1 MESHEAEVK
10 KLRLRVEELKKE
22 LGQAEDEV
30 GGIDLRLPH
39 TLRNPFVVLY
49 KRFSSL
55 CELWIVILCVQL
67 DESHNQSR
75 KLQRSLDEQVEQTE
89 NLQVQLEHLQSR

>member
-30 GGIDLRLPH
+30 QKEAAVVFCEVQNRLHPE
-39 TLRNPFVVLY
+39 TIIALV
-49 KRFSSL
+49 
-55 CELWIVILCVQL
+55 
-67 DESHNQSR
+67 
-75 KLQRSLDEQVEQTE
+75 
-89 NLQVQLEHLQSR
+89 

>member
-30 GGIDLRLPH
+30 GRELTNHPCFC
-39 TLRNPFVVLY
+39 RNRVGLVLV
-49 KRFSSL
+49 SSVS
-55 CELWIVILCVQL
+55 ELWRTGHVDIKEFFSV
-67 DESHNQSR
+67 
-75 KLQRSLDEQVEQTE
+75 
-89 NLQVQLEHLQSR
+89 